1 MFKSR
6 YPTRGKRGEQ
16 PKPDWAIEVEKS
28 LVELGMT
35 KTDLAEAL
43 NVNYQHMVC
52 VISGSRVSPKTQ
64 EKIIRKIKELGGG
77 NP

>member
-16 PKPDWAIEVEKS
+16 PKPNWAIEVEKS
-28 LVELGMT
+28 LVDLGLT
-35 KTDLAEAL
+35 KTDLAELL

-52 VISGSRVSPKTQ
+52 IISGSRISPKLQTRILC
-64 EKIIRKIKELGGG
+64 KIEELKSEV
-77 NP
+77 